1 MASDRR
7 GEVWLVDLGYAAKT
21 RPALVISV
29 PALDTERALVA
40 LVPHTTSQRQT
51 RFEVVASVRFLKAGA
66 FDAQN
71 IVTVPESKL
80 LRKLGQLSEN
90 DFDAVVAA
98 VLNWLGYNK
107 PA

>member
-1 MASDRR
+1 
-7 GEVWLVDLGYAAKT
+7 
-21 RPALVISV
+21 
-29 PALDTERALVA
+29 
-40 LVPHTTSQRQT
+40 
-51 RFEVVASVRFLKAGA
+51 VVASVKFLKAGA